1 MTTTA
6 AKNTLLT
13 ILAAL
18 TIGAFAYGC
27 DDGSGVPPTLAATDD
42 EGTPDGGAVPVSIM
56 SPSAPSNGVE
66 LCDGCIVPAGKFG
79 TICVPCE

>member
-18 TIGAFAYGC
+18 TIGAFAGGC
-27 DDGSGVPPTLAATDD
+27 DDASAPPTLAATDD
-42 EGTPDGGAVPVSIM
+42 EAVPDGGAPPTSIM
-56 SPSAPSNGVE
+56 SPSSPANGVE
-66 LCDGCIVPAGKFG
+66 SCDGCIVPAGKFG